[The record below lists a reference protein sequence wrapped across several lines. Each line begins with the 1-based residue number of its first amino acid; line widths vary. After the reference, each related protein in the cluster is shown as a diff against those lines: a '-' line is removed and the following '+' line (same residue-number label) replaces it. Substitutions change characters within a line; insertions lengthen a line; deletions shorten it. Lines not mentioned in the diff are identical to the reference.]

1 MDQAEGGDYNRLNFV
16 CQEQMKRA
24 NDFNISRE
32 SCPMTAVAEIFLR
45 WEMAEGLL
53 KDVN

>member
-16 CQEQMKRA
+16 CQEQMKRCWWLQYFTGVIPA
-24 NDFNISRE
+24 DSGCLDI
-32 SCPMTAVAEIFLR
+32 LR

-53 KDVN
+53 KDMG